1 MTDEKKKKKR
11 KKKSKNPPEPPFEDE
26 FEDEFEKKDEI
37 ESRYEDQGEEFN
49 DMKNSLNKYF
59 AKFMPNM
66 DFNKIF
72 SQIFRQFNIDPSQ
85 MPDQAELNRM
95 FKELLG
101 NMKFDPTK
109 LPNSD
114 ELQKMMKNNQGK
126 KKTLGPFVFGVNMK
140 VGKDGKLKFDSFGNV
155 KQKQFGETEVKEV
168 RSPMVDII
176 DNEEEEDLI
185 VVAEVPGVLK
195 KNIELKAN
203 ERSITI
209 IANEV
214 NEENGSLTP
223 KYETTVELP
232 CSINPDH
239 AQASLKNGILE
250 IKLKKK
256 ANTGKNISV
265 E

>member
-1 MTDEKKKKKR
+1 MTDEKKKKKK
-11 KKKSKNPPEPPFEDE
+11 KKKSKTPSEPPFDDE
-26 FEDEFEKKDEI
+26 FEGDIEERYDEELDYQEK
-37 ESRYEDQGEEFN
+37 GEEFN

-59 AKFMPNM
+59 SKNMPNM

-72 SQIFRQFNIDPSQ
+72 SQIFRQFNIDPSK

-95 FKELLG
+95 FRDLLG
-101 NMKFDPTK
+101 KMKFDPTK
-109 LPNSD
+109 LPNSE
-114 ELQKMMKNNQGK
+114 ELKKMMKNNQGK
-126 KKTLGPFVFGVNMK
+126 ATIRGPFVFGVNMK
-140 VGKDGKLKFDSFGNV
+140 LGKDGKLKFDSFGNV
-155 KQKQFGETEVKEV
+155 KQKQHGETEVKEV
-168 RSPMVDII
+168 RSPMIDII
-176 DNEEEEDLI
+176 DNEEEDLI

-214 NEENGSLTP
+214 NEENGKLTP

-256 ANTGKNISV
+256 AKTGRKISV